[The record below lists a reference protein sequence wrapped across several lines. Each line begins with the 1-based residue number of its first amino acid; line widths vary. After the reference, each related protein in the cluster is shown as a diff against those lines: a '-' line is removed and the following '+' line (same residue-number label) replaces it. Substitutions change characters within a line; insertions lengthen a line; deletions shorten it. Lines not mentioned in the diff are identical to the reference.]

1 MSISFEPNDNDTIGP
16 LMARLE
22 KMLEGEENYFFD
34 VEEFEELIEFQFFFG
49 DLERAEKTIALAL
62 EQHPSTLGFLV
73 KQAQLLLWND
83 KGENALQLLST
94 VEAIDPHNADIFR
107 TRGAIYSQMNRHN
120 DAINEL
126 NKAAEVD
133 ESEDVGMI
141 YVEIANEYM
150 TMGLYDNAIH
160 HFHLAIKNDFAL
172 DNVLTELSVSYDL
185 GNRLDDGVAFFDNLV
200 NESPYNAD
208 AWLSLGLLQ
217 YRLELFEKAIEAYDY
232 ALAIDPSYV
241 AAILNKAN
249 AYFAMGRYFQ
259 AIRTYKE
266 AFEME
271 EPEAMSIYC
280 MGECYEKLEK
290 YNEAIENYK
299 KALELDEL
307 LADAW
312 IGIGVCLG
320 EQGNFEAALRNIL
333 HAVEM
338 EPSNAEFWFI
348 LADTQQSAGQNDE
361 AIISFRKVAVLEPQN
376 PDIWLEFSHVYAER
390 EEYET
395 AIDVLNEGI
404 AHQPEQAA
412 HYYRL
417 VSYLH
422 FLGKQ
427 KEALFVFDHA
437 LQSYYDSYSS
447 LFEYAPRLLE
457 EPEYI
462 NLIEQ
467 YKPITG

>member
-49 DLERAEKTIALAL
+49 DLERAGKTISLAL
-62 EQHPSTLGFLV
+62 EQHPSTIGFLV
-73 KQAQLLLWND
+73 KQAQLLLWNN
-83 KGENALQLLST
+83 KGENALQLLSS
-94 VEAIDPHNADIFR
+94 VEAIDPNNAEIFR

-120 DAINEL
+120 DAISEL

-150 TMGLYDNAIH
+150 TMGLYDKAID
-160 HFHLAIKNDFAL
+160 HFHLAINNDFAL
-172 DNVLTELSVSYDL
+172 DNVLTELGESYDL
-185 GNRLDDGVAFFDNLV
+185 GNRLDDGVDYFNKLV
-200 NESPYNAD
+200 NESPYNSD

-217 YRLELFEKAIEAYDY
+217 YRLELYEKAIEAYDY
-232 ALAIDPSYV
+232 SLAIDPAYV
-241 AAILNKAN
+241 AAMLNKAN
-249 AYFAMGRYFQ
+249 AYFAMGHYFK
-259 AIRTYKE
+259 AINTYKE
-266 AFEME
+266 AFEIE
-271 EPEAMSIYC
+271 EPEAMTIYC

-290 YNEAIENYK
+290 YNLAVEKYK
-299 KALELDEL
+299 KALELDET

-320 EQGNFEAALRNIL
+320 EQGNFDAALRHIL
-333 HAVEM
+333 HAVEL
-338 EPSNAEFWFI
+338 EPTNAEFWFI
-348 LADTQQSAGQNDE
+348 LADTQQSAGHNDD
-361 AIISFRKVAVLEPQN
+361 AIQSFRKVAVIEPQN

-390 EEYET
+390 EEYEM

-404 AHQPEQAA
+404 SLQPENAA

-417 VSYLH
+417 VGYLH
-422 FLGKQ
+422 FLGKL
-427 KEALFVFDHA
+427 KEALLVFGHA
-437 LQSYYDSYSS
+437 LQSYYNSYSN
-447 LFEYAPRLLE
+447 LFEYAPLLAE
-457 EPEYI
+457 EPAYI

-467 YKPITG
+467 LKPTSE